1 MPMKRNQK
9 GMESIQDG
17 PGKRL
22 RDNISSL
29 FISQAVM
36 IQWFQSQPVY
46 TWISL
51 FAMVTCDFQ
60 FFHLHSFWSL
70 RLWPSERTV
79 HLCTQSLAQIITVSW
94 GIRGRVWRATCSPL
108 SLFRNHH
115 VSEPDAQRTRTLPSG
130 TQNRRDGDRESSP
143 QRTAHRQVPT
153 SWEAAHLLGH
163 PSLMRTRD
171 WG

>member
-46 TWISL
+46 T
-51 FAMVTCDFQ
+51 
-60 FFHLHSFWSL
+60 
-70 RLWPSERTV
+70 
-79 HLCTQSLAQIITVSW
+79 
-94 GIRGRVWRATCSPL
+94 
-108 SLFRNHH
+108 
-115 VSEPDAQRTRTLPSG
+115 
-130 TQNRRDGDRESSP
+130 
-143 QRTAHRQVPT
+143 
-153 SWEAAHLLGH
+153 
-163 PSLMRTRD
+163 
-171 WG
+171 